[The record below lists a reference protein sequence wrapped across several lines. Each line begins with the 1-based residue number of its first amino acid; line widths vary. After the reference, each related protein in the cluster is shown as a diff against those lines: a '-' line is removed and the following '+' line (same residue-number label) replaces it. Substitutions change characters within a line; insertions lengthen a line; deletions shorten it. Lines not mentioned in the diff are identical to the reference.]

1 MCVCVCV
8 CVCVCMCVLI
18 CVRKSVCGVL
28 EFKYIDFGVWSV
40 RDESIRV
47 WVVGEYVCDNAL

>member
-1 MCVCVCV
+1 VFVYV

-28 EFKYIDFGVWSV
+28 EFKYVDFGVWSV